1 MRLGPERSSSS
12 TTSPATHTPH
22 RGELVSAPSLTID
35 FLSTR
40 QRDGR
45 AGGCWLVCWLPSGA
59 TAVEE
64 REVGAAG
71 AFSLS
76 APAPPLSARRLT
88 LVKKLE
94 RVA

>member
-12 TTSPATHTPH
+12 TTSLAMHTPH

-45 AGGCWLVCWLPSGA
+45 AEGCWLPSGA
-59 TAVEE
+59 TAAEE
-64 REVGAAG
+64 GEVGAAG